1 MPDTADMLWSILSNA
16 GYSVPS
22 SGKSAGVSKSDFV
35 LNTGKDF
42 GEAPSLKSLIIQQIS
57 PNNRPSTGLET
68 VEQWEIINPIV
79 RSIKWGDLDYASDD
93 LVEYTLE
100 IVYDYAVFDSGK
112 QTTGA
117 AGLKEIVDKRKKEI
131 EQRIE
136 DKKIADSV
144 GIFSEE

>member
-1 MPDTADMLWSILSNA
+1 M
-16 GYSVPS
+16 
-22 SGKSAGVSKSDFV
+22 
-35 LNTGKDF
+35 
-42 GEAPSLKSLIIQQIS
+42 IIQQIS
-57 PNNRPSTGLET
+57 PNNRPSSGLET

-100 IVYDYAVFDSGK
+100 IVYDYAVFNSGK

-117 AGLKEIVDKRKKEI
+117 TGLKEIVDKRKKEI

-144 GIFSEE
+144 GIFSE